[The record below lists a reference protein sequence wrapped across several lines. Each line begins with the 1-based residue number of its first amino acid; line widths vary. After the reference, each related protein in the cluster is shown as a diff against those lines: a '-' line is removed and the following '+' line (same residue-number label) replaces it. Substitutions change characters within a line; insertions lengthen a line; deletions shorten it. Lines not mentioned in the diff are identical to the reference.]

1 MPGRIL
7 EEDMQQIRER
17 TDLVEVISEF
27 TQLKKAG
34 RVFKGLC
41 CFHQEKTPS
50 FTVDPARQLY
60 YCFGCGAGGDVFT
73 FLRQTEGLA
82 FSEAAERLAGRL
94 GIPLRHE
101 GGGERSDGTSR
112 RALLGACGAAA
123 EYFVDLL
130 SRSPEA
136 SRARKHL
143 EGRGFAVEDV
153 QAWKLGYAPAGR
165 DTLYR
170 HLLSRRFTPEQIQ
183 QAGLVM
189 VTDGGEHRD
198 RFRGRLIFPIADV
211 SGDVVGFGARAL
223 GDEQPKYLNSPETTL
238 YHKSRILYGLERAK
252 TGMMRG
258 GFAVITE
265 GYTDVIALS
274 KVGVNNAVAT
284 CGTALGEE
292 HLAIIKRFCDR
303 AILAFDADAAGAHA
317 SERAFGIHEK
327 VGLEVLVAPLP
338 SGKDP
343 ADVAL
348 AEGAD
353 AVRGIL
359 EGAVPLMR
367 FVLEEELARHR
378 LDTPEGKARAVR
390 AGAGAL
396 AWEPNLVA
404 RYQHAFWLARRIGVD
419 DRQIEQV
426 LREVSE
432 ARKLDHG
439 APRLPPPSRL
449 PGHLRVEREALALLL
464 DAPAER
470 DRALDWMVE
479 DHFTQP
485 EHRVLLEALR
495 GVSRD
500 ARPRSIPEELPDE
513 DTRRLAAELAVTPVT
528 AEAAEEVFL
537 RLEEFRLQR
546 QIESLRAT
554 LDRLDPAG
562 EADRHDAVFLELMR
576 LEEQRRR
583 FDDRRGG

>member
-7 EEDMQQIRER
+7 EEDMQQVRER
-17 TDLVEVISEF
+17 IDLVEVVSGF

-60 YCFGCGAGGDVFT
+60 YCFGCGVGGDVFT
-73 FLRQTEGLA
+73 FLRQTEGLT

-94 GIPLRHE
+94 GISLRHVGGTE
-101 GGGERSDGTSR
+101 GGDGTSR
-112 RALLGACGAAA
+112 RTLLAACGAAA
-123 EYFVDLL
+123 EYFTDLL

-136 SRARKHL
+136 SRARKYL
-143 EGRGFAVEDV
+143 EGRGFAIEDLNV
-153 QAWKLGYAPAGR
+153 WKLGYAPAGR

-170 HLLSRRFTPEQIQ
+170 HLLGRKFTPEQIL

-189 VTDGGEHRD
+189 VTEAGEHRD
-198 RFRGRLIFPIADV
+198 RFRGRLIFPVADV

-238 YHKSRILYGLERAK
+238 YHKSRSLYGLERAK
-252 TGMMRG
+252 TGMVRG
-258 GFAVITE
+258 GFAVVTE

-274 KVGVNNAVAT
+274 KVGVSNAVAT

-303 AILAFDADAAGAHA
+303 VILAFDADAAGAHG
-317 SERAFGIHEK
+317 SERAFGMHEK

-343 ADVAL
+343 ADIAL
-348 AEGAD
+348 AEGTD

-390 AGAGAL
+390 AAAAAL

-404 RYQHAFWLARRIGVD
+404 RGQHAFWLARRIGVD
-419 DRQIEQV
+419 DRQVEQV
-426 LREVSE
+426 LREVVE
-432 ARKLDHG
+432 APKLG
-439 APRLPPPSRL
+439 YGTPRLPPTLRL

-470 DRALDWMVE
+470 HRALDWMVE

-485 EHRVLLEALR
+485 EHRVFLEALR
-495 GVSRD
+495 AVSRN
-500 ARPRSIPEELPDE
+500 AAPRSISEELPD
-513 DTRRLAAELAVTPVT
+513 
-528 AEAAEEVFL
+528 
-537 RLEEFRLQR
+537 
-546 QIESLRAT
+546 
-554 LDRLDPAG
+554 
-562 EADRHDAVFLELMR
+562 
-576 LEEQRRR
+576 
-583 FDDRRGG
+583 